1 METVTILRWTLF
13 AVATGIWYYTVDK
26 ECKKPGWL
34 SVIDAIMPTVWYMLF
49 IIVWLIVFLA
59 IL

>member
-1 METVTILRWTLF
+1 METMSIVKWVLF
-13 AVATGIWYYTVDK
+13 VVATGAWYYTVDK

-34 SVIDAIMPTVWYMLF
+34 SGIDAIMPTFWYMLF
-49 IIVWLIVFLA
+49 IIVWLIVFSI